1 MPEITAAMVKALRD
15 RTGLPMMECKQAL
28 IETGGD
34 PEAAIEWL
42 RKAGRK
48 TMSARLDR
56 ETSAGRLAVYVD
68 PGTRVGAI
76 LELFCETAPVANNE
90 QFIALA
96 NELVRQLAC
105 GPGADTAEALLAQP
119 VPSDPARTLH
129 DLFEEVNHR
138 IREVFRLGRMLR
150 WEGVAAGYVH
160 HDGSIGVLLAAE
172 GGDSSLA
179 KDICMHIA
187 AMRPQV
193 VSREDLDP
201 RRVEKEK
208 EILMEQARAEGR
220 PENVLPK
227 VVEGRLRTFF
237 AECCLLDQPFV
248 KGASEKDTVGEVAK
262 KAGMKIHRFVRWV
275 LGKE

>member
-48 TMSARLDR
+48 TMAGRQDR
-56 ETSAGRLAVYVD
+56 ETSAGRIVVHVD
-68 PGTRVGAI
+68 PQTRIGAM
-76 LELFCETAPVANNE
+76 LELFCETAPVAKND

-96 NELVRQLAC
+96 MELVRQLAC
-105 GPGADTAEALLAQP
+105 GPGADSPESLLGQP
-119 VPSDPARTLH
+119 IPSDPARKLQ
-129 DLFEEVNHR
+129 DLFEEVNNR
-138 IREVFRLGRMLR
+138 IREVFRIGRMLR
-150 WEGVAAGYVH
+150 LEGVAGGYAH
-160 HDGSIGVLLAAE
+160 HDGSVGVLLVAE
-172 GGDSSLA
+172 GGDSTLA

-193 VSREDLDP
+193 ISREELDP
-201 RRVEKEK
+201 QRVEKER
-208 EILMEQARAEGR
+208 EILTEQARAEGR
-220 PENVLPK
+220 PENLIPK
-227 VVEGRLRTFF
+227 VVEGRLRMFF

-248 KGASEKDTVGEVAK
+248 KGASDKETVGDVVK

>member
-48 TMSARLDR
+48 TMASRLDR

-68 PGTRVGAI
+68 PSTHVGAMV
-76 LELFCETAPVANNE
+76 ELFCETAPVANNE
-90 QFIALA
+90 EFIALA
-96 NELVRQLAC
+96 NALVQQLAC

-119 VPSDPARTLH
+119 IPGDPRRTLQ

-138 IREVFRLGRMLR
+138 IREVFRIGRMLR

-172 GGDSSLA
+172 GGDSTLA

-201 RRVEKEK
+201 QRVEKEK

-227 VVEGRLRTFF
+227 IVEGRLRMFF

-248 KGASEKDTVGEVAK
+248 KGASEKETVGEVAK
-262 KAGMKIHRFVRWV
+262 RAGLKIHRFVRWV

>member
-42 RKAGRK
+42 RKSGRK
-48 TMSARLDR
+48 TMAARQDR
-56 ETSAGRLAVYVD
+56 ETSAGRIVVYVD
-68 PGTRVGAI
+68 PATRVGAM

-90 QFIALA
+90 QFINLA
-96 NELVRQLAC
+96 SELVRQLAC
-105 GPGADTAEALLAQP
+105 GPGADSPEALLSQP
-119 VPSDPARTLH
+119 IPSDPSRKLQ
-129 DLFEEVNHR
+129 DLFEEVNIR
-138 IREVFRLGRMLR
+138 IREVFRIGRMLR
-150 WEGVAAGYVH
+150 WEGVAAGYAH
-160 HDGSIGVLLAAE
+160 HDGTVGVLLAAE
-172 GGDSSLA
+172 GGDPALA

-193 VSREDLDP
+193 VSRNDLDP
-201 RRVEKEK
+201 QKIEKER
-208 EILMEQARAEGR
+208 EILTEQARAEGR
-220 PENVLPK
+220 PENVLAK

-248 KGASEKDTVGEVAK
+248 KGSSDKDTVGDVAK